1 MWPQLP
7 ISEVVLVLRF
17 FDLWQRRFSFKHII
31 FGVFACL
38 LILHI
43 DFFQQND
50 DNSKNMHVQNPCS
63 SLPNPPPAGK
73 IQGSSPNAPERKVAK
88 VHYAVV
94 VAAIPSAR
102 WLGQPALSP
111 PWRCDSLTN
120 GKWENPFCWKVGG
133 PLVFVYSYI
142 YKVNVV
148 QGKHHFI
155 VISCYTPEI

>member
-1 MWPQLP
+1 MKWCLFCDFS
-7 ISEVVLVLRF
+7 ICGI
-17 FDLWQRRFSFKHII
+17 WRFSFKHII

-50 DNSKNMHVQNPCS
+50 DNSKQSRMFKIHLS
-63 SLPNPPPAGK
+63 SRTNPPPAGK
-73 IQGSSPNAPERKVAK
+73 IQGSSPNAPRKVAK

-133 PLVFVYSYI
+133 PLVFVYYI